1 MPAESV
7 RPVGPVDTCWCVN
20 CNNPVRKP
28 RAYVANVRIN
38 FALISPISN
47 TYHYQHNNVMNY
59 QRHWPTLSMNTFQW
73 NTGKNGPTKVA
84 RYYLWTSVGSEQLSP
99 AAVLTLTMIN
109 KARSHLADTVCIC
122 ILTVKTIWCEATRR
136 IQLEHF
142 ITINRLKMVL
152 TVIVRYAQQI

>member
-1 MPAESV
+1 MLIEATAWIYKLQMSMGDYFADARTESV

-20 CNNPVRKP
+20 CNNLVRKL
-28 RAYVANVRIN
+28 RAYVANVHIN

-59 QRHWPTLSMNTFQW
+59 QRHWPALSMNTFQW
-73 NTGKNGPTKVA
+73 NTGKNWLTKVV

-109 KARSHLADTVCIC
+109 KARSHLADTVCI
-122 ILTVKTIWCEATRR
+122 
-136 IQLEHF
+136 F
-142 ITINRLKMVL
+142 YINS
-152 TVIVRYAQQI
+152 